1 MKNVYLVIVGLIVL
15 ACAVMPASA
24 FTMKSL
30 SITVAGNGDAQVDMN
45 YDLSFVEQT
54 AVFFRIADPATELQS
69 AFNSASSHPVTV
81 TRVTSSSAQITIP
94 SFASVTTTG
103 GVSTLTTP
111 SLSFERARKVLSSY
125 WFAPLISPDF
135 SPSVTTITFPDGY
148 TVNYYDLISIPP
160 VTHQLS

>member
-1 MKNVYLVIVGLIVL
+1 MKKLFLVIAGLIVL

-30 SITVAGNGDAQVDMN
+30 SITVAGNGDAQVDIN
-45 YDLSFVEQT
+45 YDLSFIEQS

-81 TRVTSSSAQITIP
+81 TQVTSSSAQILIP

-111 SLSFERARKVLSSY
+111 SLSFERAQKILSSY
-125 WFAPLISPDF
+125 WFAPLISPDLT
-135 SPSVTTITFPDGY
+135 PAATTITFPDGY
-148 TVNYYDLISIPP
+148 AATFDNQITIPS
-160 VTHQLS
+160 VTHAVS